1 MTKPSRILMC
11 PPTHFHVNYAINP
24 WMKGNVDQVSQS
36 KAMTQWQAL
45 RELVASFT
53 EVVEIEPREG
63 VPDMVFTANAAT
75 VAGKRAV
82 VSRFAHKERQPEEKY
97 FAEWFRDNGYEVG
110 DLPDGVRYE
119 GAGDSLFDRA
129 GGWLWAGSGFRSDAA
144 AQDYLADFLEVE
156 VLGLTLVDDH
166 FYHIDTC
173 FCPLHGGWLL
183 YHPEAYDVASNK
195 LIEERVPAEKRIV
208 ATAEEAA
215 EFSCNA
221 INIGRNII
229 MHACSD
235 RLRGE
240 LEKAGFTVHTTPL
253 HEFLKAGG
261 SAKCLSLKLDEPEA
275 AESS

>member
-1 MTKPSRILMC
+1 MSQPSRILMC
-11 PPTHFHVNYAINP
+11 APSHFHVNYAINP

-36 KAMTQWQAL
+36 KAMAQWQAL
-45 RELVASFT
+45 RELVGQFT

-63 VPDMVFTANAAT
+63 VPDMVFTANAGT
-75 VAGKRAV
+75 VAGRRAV
-82 VSRFAHKERQPEEKY
+82 VSRFAHKERQPEERY

-110 DLPDGVRYE
+110 DLPEGVLYE

-144 AQDYLADFLEVE
+144 AQAYLAEFLGVE
-156 VLGLTLVDDH
+156 VLGLVLVDER

-173 FCPLHGGWLL
+173 FCPLTDGWLL
-183 YHPEAYDVASNK
+183 YYPAAYDVASNR

-208 ATAEEAA
+208 VTEEEAA

-240 LEKAGFTVHTTPL
+240 LEAAGFAVHTTSL
-253 HEFLKAGG
+253 AEFLKAGG
-261 SAKCLSLKLDEPEA
+261 SAKCLSLKLDEPEG
-275 AESS
+275 EGD